1 MEICIIDYDVESFNI
16 IVEMFVFVVIIV
28 CEGDF
33 KIIEYIFWVLENKFL
48 VIIMKGFGMV
58 VDLVLEYL
66 EKYVL

>member
-1 MEICIIDYDVESFNI
+1 MNI
-16 IVEMFVFVVIIV
+16 IVEMFVLVVIIV

-33 KIIEYIFWVLENKFL
+33 KIIEYIFWVLENEFL